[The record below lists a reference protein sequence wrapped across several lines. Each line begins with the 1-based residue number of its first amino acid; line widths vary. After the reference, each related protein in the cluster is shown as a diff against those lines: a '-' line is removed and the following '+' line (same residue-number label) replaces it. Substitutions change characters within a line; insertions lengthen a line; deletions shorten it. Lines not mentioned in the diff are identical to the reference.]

1 MAGMAMRLSL
11 PKVVRPLVPR
21 VGLIAINNM
30 PNSNQTVVRAEAGI
44 DGGLGGIIELNVTPS
59 SLDQVQ
65 FQLLGNG
72 TMDLSG
78 LRQNAVTIG
87 SLSGQ
92 GTVILSRFILNI
104 GSNNL
109 STTFSGI
116 IQNNGAITKIGTGS
130 LSLTGASSYRRG
142 TTVTVA
148 LCLWPTTALLLPAE
162 AP

>member
-1 MAGMAMRLSL
+1 
-11 PKVVRPLVPR
+11 
-21 VGLIAINNM
+21 M
-30 PNSNQTVVRAEAGI
+30 PNSNQTVVTAEAGI
-44 DGGLGGIIELNVTPS
+44 NGGLGGVIELNVTPS

-92 GTVILSRFILNI
+92 GTVILSRFTLNI

-109 STTFSGI
+109 STTLSGI
-116 IQNNGAITKIGTGS
+116 IQNNGAITKSG
-130 LSLTGASSYRRG
+130 RNRN
-142 TTVTVA
+142 
-148 LCLWPTTALLLPAE
+148 PEP
-162 AP
+162 

>member
-1 MAGMAMRLSL
+1 M
-11 PKVVRPLVPR
+11 
-21 VGLIAINNM
+21 IAINNM

-130 LSLTGASSYRRG
+130 LSLTGACSYRRG